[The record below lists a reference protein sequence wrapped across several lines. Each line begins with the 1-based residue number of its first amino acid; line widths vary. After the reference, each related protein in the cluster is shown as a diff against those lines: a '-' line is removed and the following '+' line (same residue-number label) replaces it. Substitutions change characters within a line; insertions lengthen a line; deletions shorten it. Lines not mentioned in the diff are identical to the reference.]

1 MSAKESTRVEYG
13 KTLAQLGAENPQ
25 IVVLDADLSGSTQ
38 THHFAKVFKDRFF
51 NVGIAEQDLM
61 GTAAGLALG
70 GKIPFASTFAMFA
83 TGRAWEQIR
92 QTIAYGSLNVKI
104 VASHGGVTVGEDGGS
119 HQAVED
125 LALMRILPNMV
136 VLVPA
141 DGAETRAMTRW
152 AAGYQGPVY
161 MRTGRMAVPLIYD
174 DGYVFELGRG
184 SLLREGQDV
193 TLMGI
198 GIMVQACLDAA
209 DLLAQAG
216 IAARVVNM
224 GCLKPL
230 DWELVVDSARQTGA
244 LVTAEEHMVTGGLG
258 SAVSEILA
266 EHCPTPLQRI
276 GLKDTFGMSGK
287 PADLLKHYGLTAE
300 NIKQAAVQVMAR
312 KANPLASPL
321 LDLQAPAWQ
330 GGKVYTVKLLN
341 ALKTPG
347 SGFQAYRRLVVVLV
361 FVGLTTYFLLPV
373 WAATPSKYDS
383 LRLYTEALFEITQKY
398 VWPKSEETL
407 IYGSLRG
414 MMNSLDPDSS
424 FLTAK
429 EYQAYLQGD
438 KAAPAEAGLV
448 LIVKDGL
455 LTAASV
461 IDDSPASRAGLKP
474 GRPYYQD

>member
-13 KTLAQLGAENPQ
+13 KTLAQLGEENSQ

-38 THHFAKVFKDRFF
+38 THHFAKIFKDRFF

-141 DGAETRAMTRW
+141 DGPETRAMTRW
-152 AAGYQGPVY
+152 AASYQGPVY

-174 DGYVFELGRG
+174 DDYTFELGRG

-209 DLLAQAG
+209 GMLAQAG
-216 IAARVVNM
+216 IAARVVNL

-230 DWELVVDSARQTGA
+230 DWELVVDSARRTGA
-244 LVTAEEHMVTGGLG
+244 VVTAEEHMVTGGLG

-266 EHCPTPLQRI
+266 EHCPTPIKRLGLQ
-276 GLKDTFGMSGK
+276 DTFGMSGK
-287 PADLLKHYGLTAE
+287 PAELLKHYGLTAE

-312 KANPLASPL
+312 KANVQASPL
-321 LDLQAPAWQ
+321 LDLQ
-330 GGKVYTVKLLN
+330 V
-341 ALKTPG
+341 
-347 SGFQAYRRLVVVLV
+347 
-361 FVGLTTYFLLPV
+361 
-373 WAATPSKYDS
+373 PS
-383 LRLYTEALFEITQKY
+383 
-398 VWPKSEETL
+398 
-407 IYGSLRG
+407 
-414 MMNSLDPDSS
+414 M
-424 FLTAK
+424 
-429 EYQAYLQGD
+429 
-438 KAAPAEAGLV
+438 AG
-448 LIVKDGL
+448 
-455 LTAASV
+455 
-461 IDDSPASRAGLKP
+461 R
-474 GRPYYQD
+474 